1 MAETDNEN
9 DKTRR
14 EIPWPGGARPIEPL
28 SSPTDAE
35 ADSLAYF
42 ADSDL
47 AETDPNWTGLWPQ
60 ELDEQAVERAPE
72 ETLST
77 PIPPSTGEAE
87 IAPSWPPASDDPQ
100 IPPRAWPP
108 DQFGAEAKFVPE
120 TYIAEPEEDV
130 RRSGLAWSAGIVFFS
145 SVAFML
151 FLGWGADL
159 LFGSKPF
166 GLVAGIVLGSAIGF
180 IQFFRLSSQMY
191 SSGSR
196 SSDIKPFLSRDDDDD
211 SDTRF

>member
-1 MAETDNEN
+1 MAETDNE
-9 DKTRR
+9 KEKPRR
-14 EIPWPGGARPIEPL
+14 EMPWPGGARSIAQPGV
-28 SSPTDAE
+28 PTDSE
-35 ADSLAYF
+35 ANSLAYF

-60 ELDEQAVERAPE
+60 ESDEQRAEWAPE

-77 PIPPSTGEAE
+77 PIQAPSRAD
-87 IAPSWPPASDDPQ
+87 IAPLWPPASDDPQ

-108 DQFGAEAKFVPE
+108 DQFGAKAKFVPE
-120 TYIAEPEEDV
+120 IYIAEPEEDI

-180 IQFFRLSSQMY
+180 IQFFKLSSQMY
-191 SSGSR
+191 GSASR
-196 SSDIKPFLSRDDDDD
+196 SSDIRPFLSRDDDDD